1 MKKVQRKWPDVARE
15 LNEQLAQNKLS
26 YKQLA
31 AASGVSYHAVRR
43 FTLNGVHN
51 QSDNTRKLC
60 SYFNI
65 PIEFGKKVQPDQFA
79 KLVAELESAWDGSD
93 SHANLI
99 AKLIRSTKSFRVEGR
114 KEAQNRG
121 TTNNLGS

>member
-1 MKKVQRKWPDVARE
+1 MEKVQRKWPDVARE
-15 LNEQLAQNKLS
+15 LNEQLAQSKLS
-26 YKQLA
+26 HKQLSI
-31 AASGVSYHAVRR
+31 ASGADYHAVRR
-43 FTLNGVHN
+43 FTLNGAHN
-51 QSDNTRKLC
+51 QSGNARKLC

-65 PIEFGKKVQPDQFA
+65 TIEISQKVQPDQFA
-79 KLVAELESAWDGSD
+79 KLVSELASAWDGSD